1 MLPDAVPL
9 TDDDADAWLAA
20 GIPRWLTRQLPAAL
34 WLLASVVSVA
44 TDNTHCTPANPGVCG
59 PDYVFA
65 WFVVVFLATPI
76 LLFWMPLLGCAAAI
90 TFALAD
96 QRYDPV
102 AVSRAAYAAHAAI
115 CLVVAL
121 ALIRSRRAQRHLMAG
136 RGVRTHI
143 SATRYD
149 PGWNVVRV
157 ATVAVLVP
165 IAIASFW
172 WFERVSTAESRHVHR
187 AEVVSAPVVSA
198 SSDNSTITV
207 EVGRG
212 RDEPTKLVLDVL
224 DTYAYRVGGTTP
236 VLLDAQDHTWGRLV
250 AEPYDPTGWESLGIG
265 AVALMALSLG
275 RELQRR
281 RAIRMIASR
290 PSPCVQVQAARLADA
305 ARLLTTQSET
315 VSFGTLLVVEPQRP
329 DGDAGPGRPGA
340 DDASGFGEFW
350 RGERELADL
359 AWHDDEGLVDVP
371 HADGGI
377 GEPAVLVGA
386 LYDGGWCLLMTA
398 DGMLIPKRPL
408 RLNDKPG
415 RSWNDLLAK
424 APRRFRRAPEPVGDG
439 ALPGVPVQP
448 ADEAATLSLPS
459 VARPLTTTRHLGTLY
474 ALAAF
479 VAAPAAV
486 LWLAE
491 NWFQRGI
498 AVLLG
503 GQALLAGMRRSAQ
516 RVRLS
521 HDHLEVVGAWTTA
534 QVPWDRLH
542 GARCDGEVLLLAWEP
557 DFVIELGPLELEGS
571 SQLPEAVA
579 LSVGVTAVRLR
590 ERSLAAGN
598 PHRQVRTRPGS
609 ARGLL
614 ATYGL
619 LCLTALWFAL

>member
-1 MLPDAVPL
+1 
-9 TDDDADAWLAA
+9 
-20 GIPRWLTRQLPAAL
+20 
-34 WLLASVVSVA
+34 
-44 TDNTHCTPANPGVCG
+44 
-59 PDYVFA
+59 
-65 WFVVVFLATPI
+65 
-76 LLFWMPLLGCAAAI
+76 MPLLGCAAAI

-102 AVSRAAYAAHAAI
+102 AVSRAAYAVYATI

-121 ALIRSRRAQRHLMAG
+121 SLIRSRRAQRHLLAG
-136 RGVRTHI
+136 RSVT
-143 SATRYD
+143 TRLSTTPFD
-149 PGWNVVRV
+149 PGWNLVRV
-157 ATVAVLVP
+157 ATVAFMVP
-165 IAIASFW
+165 VAIASFW
-172 WFERVSTAESRHVHR
+172 WFDRVSTAESRHVQR

-198 SSDNSTITV
+198 SSDISTITV
-207 EVGRG
+207 EVGQG
-212 RDEPTKLVLDVL
+212 VDDPTRLVLDVR
-224 DTYAYRVGGTTP
+224 DTHDYQVGGMTP
-236 VLLDAQDHTWGRLV
+236 VLLDPQDHTWTRLV

-281 RAIRMIASR
+281 RAIRLIASM
-290 PSPCVQVQAARLADA
+290 PSPCVQVQAARLADVA
-305 ARLLTTQSET
+305 LLLTTQSEAG
-315 VSFGTLLVVEPQRP
+315 SFGTLLVVEPQQP
-329 DGDAGPGRPGA
+329 DGDDGPRRPEA
-340 DDASGFGEFW
+340 DDASGFGELW

-359 AWHDDEGLVDVP
+359 AWHDDKGLVDVP
-371 HADGGI
+371 DADGGI
-377 GEPAVLVGA
+377 VEPAVLVGA

-415 RSWNDLLAK
+415 RSWKGLLAK
-424 APRRFRRAPEPVGDG
+424 ATSRFQRAPNPVDDG
-439 ALPGVPVQP
+439 TLPGVPIET
-448 ADEAATLSLPS
+448 ADPAATLSLPS
-459 VARPLTTTRHLGTLY
+459 VARPLTKTRLLGTLY
-474 ALAAF
+474 AFVAF

-491 NWFQRGI
+491 SWFQRGI
-498 AVLLG
+498 AVLVG
-503 GQALLAGMRRSAQ
+503 GQALLAGVRRSAQ

-590 ERSLAAGN
+590 ERSLAAGH
-598 PHRQVRTRPGS
+598 PHRQVRTTPGP
-609 ARGLL
+609 ARGVL

-619 LCLTALWFAL
+619 LCLAALWFAI